1 MKLVYDYQIFSS
13 QKYGGISRYFYE
25 TATRIAKYEQFE
37 VTILALIYSNEY
49 VRHCDEDLV
58 IGKHVYHV
66 PKTRIIKRL
75 VNTEIS
81 RWWMKKN
88 KPDIVHETYYSYRRM
103 SPKNSKTVITVYD
116 MIHEKFGHHFSKLDN
131 TSFLKAKS
139 LKRADHI
146 ICISENTRK
155 DLLETFHINPR
166 KVSVIHLG
174 YMQKQTEYQ
183 LTTPFIKEPYILYV
197 GNRNAWKN
205 FQGFLKAF
213 LISQRL
219 NSNFKVVCFGGGD
232 LSRKELEA
240 NRKHNVKEQN
250 IIQISGNDETL
261 ANLYTHA
268 SALIYP
274 SLYEGFGLPLLE
286 AMSFQ
291 CPVICGNT
299 SSIPEIVGKAAEF
312 FEPHDPESIA
322 HAIEAVVFSQSRVAT
337 LREQGTKRVKKF
349 SWDKC
354 IEKTLQVYENLL

>member
-25 TATRIAKYEQFE
+25 TATRIAKYEQFK
-37 VTILALIYSNEY
+37 VAILALIYSNEY
-49 VRHCDEDLV
+49 LRHCDADLV

-81 RWWMKKN
+81 RLWMQKN

-103 SPKNSKTVITVYD
+103 SPKKTKTVITVYD
-116 MIHEKFGHHFSKLDN
+116 MIHEKFGHHFSKLDI
-131 TSFLKAKS
+131 TSILKAKS

-174 YMQKQTEYQ
+174 YMQKQNEYQ
-183 LTTPFIKEPYILYV
+183 LTTPVVKEPYILYV

-213 LISQRL
+213 SISQRL

-240 NRKHNVKEQN
+240 SRKHNVNEQN
-250 IIQISGNDETL
+250 VIQISGNDETL

-268 SALIYP
+268 SALVYP

-291 CPVICGNT
+291 CPVICSNT
-299 SSIPEIVGKAAEF
+299 SSIPEIVGEAAES

-322 HAIEAVVFSQSRVAT
+322 HAIETVVFSQSRAAT
-337 LREQGTKRVKKF
+337 LREQGTKKVKKF